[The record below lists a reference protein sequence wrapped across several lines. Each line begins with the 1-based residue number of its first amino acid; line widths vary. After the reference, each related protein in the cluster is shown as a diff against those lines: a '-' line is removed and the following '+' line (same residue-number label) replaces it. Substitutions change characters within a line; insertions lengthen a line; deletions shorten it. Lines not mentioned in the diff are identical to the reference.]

1 MYQID
6 AFKRAI
12 NEPVSWLH
20 PTGPLVVPGRASRS
34 LSGWPSLSLFMSG
47 SIMAARF
54 TFISILLGALATA
67 AAQGAFNGLAHT
79 HTRTDGQAGF

>member
-1 MYQID
+1 M
-6 AFKRAI
+6 
-12 NEPVSWLH
+12 
-20 PTGPLVVPGRASRS
+20 PGRASRS
-34 LSGWPSLSLFMSG
+34 LSGWPSFWLSLFMSG

-79 HTRTDGQAGF
+79 HTDGRTGRLLVVDASL

>member
-1 MYQID
+1 
-6 AFKRAI
+6 
-12 NEPVSWLH
+12 
-20 PTGPLVVPGRASRS
+20 
-34 LSGWPSLSLFMSG
+34 
-47 SIMAARF
+47 MAARF